1 MLTVASTFILVAP
14 VLREPASSVGF
25 FLLDVFA
32 VFDDAS
38 GLPVDLAVLGFEADL
53 DSFLD
58 LDRLLGALE
67 DDFFSAVLVFFVSFD
82 LDLPFDSL
90 VFFLGSLDL
99 LREASVFL
107 FEDADLEA
115 GRFLVAVLVVLTLSY
130 FSSSFLTFFTGFSAA
145 STEVLLSSLSFFS
158 SSMVPLSLFFS
169 FSSS

>member
-1 MLTVASTFILVAP
+1 M
-14 VLREPASSVGF
+14 
-25 FLLDVFA
+25 
-32 VFDDAS
+32 
-38 GLPVDLAVLGFEADL
+38 
-53 DSFLD
+53 D